1 MALYWFLLY
10 VGKMSN
16 KNRKITENILKVK
29 KKIHLRRHIHW
40 QVNYGWFCP
49 LSNIR
54 DDNYSEHQTPLEKLP
69 YPRSLPLEKLPYPLR
84 GPHAVIPLN
93 ETLVH
98 CRSRLLLSQNLKPAK
113 YSQNIC
119 PTLCPKSP
127 PENPS
132 STQACLE
139 GSFWGAKSWGTG
151 RYAQR
156 GLPER
161 NQLRFTSQKKWGFFY
176 SKLQNVVWL
185 IRAIINGNII
195 IQASISKRSHLNE
208 YIFCLGAVAAS
219 EPLKRKEKKRKGT
232 KRKETEEAAG
242 VKPWRMRLKELSVGN
257 WESRVPAGV
266 SGLTPVCTLWP

>member
-1 MALYWFLLY
+1 M
-10 VGKMSN
+10 
-16 KNRKITENILKVK
+16 
-29 KKIHLRRHIHW
+29 
-40 QVNYGWFCP
+40 
-49 LSNIR
+49 
-54 DDNYSEHQTPLEKLP
+54 
-69 YPRSLPLEKLPYPLR
+69 
-84 GPHAVIPLN
+84 IPLN

-119 PTLCPKSP
+119 PTPCPKSP

-257 WESRVPAGV
+257 WESRVPAWSQV
-266 SGLTPVCTLWP
+266 WPQCALCGLRRDLISHLRSQENRINYLVFMSPLGSDIAGLSSTACFKVEFFFRLHL